1 MLFFLFQTQNHGDV
15 LMSFNSIELT
25 NHTTDDL
32 DRGYSNCNIQIE
44 SNCEF
49 KEDEKVLLNN
59 KDDSFKAKVKKTFKL
74 LIDNEI
80 STHAWIIINDKAL
93 EEFDMIVKASDLKKI
108 NIEDCYI
115 VKSSIENLEE
125 GLIFSIIKYHGDSNE
140 LILFSRDL
148 DKPIPNGHKIVEI
161 ISKQKNEEYL
171 IKIDENIAKHL
182 YPIKPHER
190 MKLMFNKQDL
200 IKSIEELKENTYIR
214 DRNVLHNHHIDY
226 GFIHKKVEIGG
237 CFFYLIHV
245 NSLIYAF
252 N

>member
-1 MLFFLFQTQNHGDV
+1 
-15 LMSFNSIELT
+15 MSCNNIQLINYT
-25 NHTTDDL
+25 YDDL
-32 DRGYSNCNIQIE
+32 NRGYSNCKIQIE
-44 SNCEF
+44 SNCGF
-49 KEDEKVLLNN
+49 KEDEKVLSNN
-59 KDDSFKAKVKKTFKL
+59 KDGSLKAKVKKTFKL
-74 LIDNEI
+74 LIDDGI
-80 STHAWIIINDKAL
+80 SDYAWIVINDKAL
-93 EEFDMIVKASDLKKI
+93 EEFDMIVKASDLTKS
-108 NIEDCYI
+108 NNEECYI
-115 VKSSIENLEE
+115 VKSPIENLEE
-125 GLIFSIIKYHGDSNE
+125 GLIFSIIEDYRDSNKK
-140 LILFSRDL
+140 ILFSRDL